1 MLPGCWTLRLR
12 DAARLFDFQASGCY
26 RLKGCNISF
35 RLLDY
40 LHNKHSSCLSTCQ
53 SLRLSS
59 CWAARLSNSRA
70 VSWQIVGLSGWKKAD
85 SRHTVRRP
93 YCLAVRLCLF
103 IFSSPSVVTD
113 VRVTL
118 GNAECIFNSNNNTTN
133 NNNNINETFL
143 QQTYNRSFESGK

>member
-1 MLPGCWTLRLR
+1 MADRLQSWLNVRLLICQTFRLR

-70 VSWQIVGLSGWKKAD
+70 VSWQIVGLSGWKKA
-85 SRHTVRRP
+85 VKPP
-93 YCLAVRLCLF
+93 YCQTAILLGCQAVFMHLFFSLC
-103 IFSSPSVVTD
+103 SDWCPSD
-113 VRVTL
+113 AGKRRMY
-118 GNAECIFNSNNNTTN
+118 
-133 NNNNINETFL
+133 L
-143 QQTYNRSFESGK
+143 QQQQQHHQQQQY